1 MDETNISTP
10 DANITITDNTVEH
23 IICNIGYRAVCF
35 LSFVVINIILQ
46 SFPSHCHFFIIKGIG
61 SYTVICTVVS
71 QRIKHLAVSYSP
83 CHHNVSCGMCLW
95 EHILDFI
102 TRPYI
107 PVWNTVFPHNLLPFR
122 CKSLTFSYLLHYC
135 KCKLTFK
142 SFLDKVYHN
151 VISCTYR
158 RRYGCLA
165 LFKKCLCVTK
175 PYISSV

>member
-1 MDETNISTP
+1 
-10 DANITITDNTVEH
+10 
-23 IICNIGYRAVCF
+23 
-35 LSFVVINIILQ
+35 
-46 SFPSHCHFFIIKGIG
+46 
-61 SYTVICTVVS
+61 
-71 QRIKHLAVSYSP
+71 
-83 CHHNVSCGMCLW
+83 MCLR

-175 PYISSV
+175 PYISSVWKPCNSYKVRKILWLSINKHLHSKICTKLWYSKCTKLTTANILRCNSKCRSILE